1 MSPSELCCERGV
13 SASLLR
19 LRVPGIR
26 HMHLL
31 QVGMR
36 PKSYCKLIA
45 YLVDLLISRDAARM
59 SSLLRKLFARI
70 PQLSG
75 PLTDKAYV

>member
-1 MSPSELCCERGV
+1 
-13 SASLLR
+13 
-19 LRVPGIR
+19 
-26 HMHLL
+26 MHLL